1 MEFYPGAFLG
11 TIELSPFFLVNL
23 RECIP
28 ARQPTRSLGDLQ
40 EKPPRTRERLMRAP
54 WRPDCPPGASRRLET
69 RSRRILTRARGA
81 ILVWPPSDGG
91 VGVAFKAP
99 VFAQRLP
106 TESGA
111 RSRPRLSPGLCR
123 RHPSSGCPGGWL
135 DPDVPRRWWG
145 AVRRPRNR
153 PRSQDPGSGRQFRC
167 AATTYNAYIPL
178 DVQLNHAL
186 WSQNP
191 QGFLDA

>member
-11 TIELSPFFLVNL
+11 TVELSPFFLVNL

-54 WRPDCPPGASRRLET
+54 WRPGLPARSVPTTRNEEPTDSHSSKGAF
-69 RSRRILTRARGA
+69 
-81 ILVWPPSDGG
+81 LVWPPSDGG
-91 VGVAFKAP
+91 VGVAFKSP

-106 TESGA
+106 VESGS
-111 RSRPRLSPGLCR
+111 RSRPRLLPGLCR
-123 RHPSSGCPGGWL
+123 RHPSSGCPGGWPA
-135 DPDVPRRWWG
+135 PDVPRRWWG

-153 PRSQDPGSGRQFRC
+153 PRSQDPASGRQFRC

-178 DVQLNHAL
+178 DAQLNHAL